1 MLTENEIQGLEIDIQ
16 HDRRYVRVRLIT
28 PLSGVVV
35 ETGYGILKRT
45 QHDPE
50 RIKLCLEH
58 EVRNHYR
65 AVAKQVNAEL
75 AASKAAEEL
84 VRMAAPV

>member
-1 MLTENEIQGLEIDIQ
+1 MLTENEIQGLEIDIL
-16 HDRRYVRVRLIT
+16 HDQRYVAVRFTT
-28 PLSGVVV
+28 PLPGGDVGTV
-35 ETGYGILKRT
+35 YGILKRM